1 MDAGA
6 RVISRSTDWEGKSP
20 CPACDGTIHHAARGA
35 MVAPPAVFQT
45 FMLTRASIF
54 LIWELMSA
62 VSFDHESTA
71 NYLDKIM
78 L

>member
-1 MDAGA
+1 
-6 RVISRSTDWEGKSP
+6 
-20 CPACDGTIHHAARGA
+20 
-35 MVAPPAVFQT
+35 MVASPAVFQT

-54 LIWELMSA
+54 LIWELMRA